1 MSAALRGLLVL
12 AAIIGFVAVVCVWLP
27 FTFLPSIGA
36 GVALP
41 VISLPAEV
49 LAGNILPGF
58 DFTNTMT
65 SLLLVDA
72 LLILIAV
79 VVGRAYRSA
88 SPDRFV
94 PRGLTNFIE
103 LIGEFLYNQ
112 AYNLLGNKTRA
123 VFPLAASIF
132 LFLLLGNWIKL
143 VPGYESVGFTVCAE
157 YNVFAP
163 DSDPEA
169 PGQLGYRISGLDAQ
183 GQPAGILTLFNSD
196 NDEDGVFNL
205 GERAGQQV
213 VRANTLHCE
222 EKYEWGKAPLAQAME
237 DRAIAAKRAEAEA
250 KGETWD
256 AEKEAKARKEYHNKL
271 MLKVLTAEE
280 KAALESEEEKLEAA
294 KQKIE
299 AADPNLFT
307 LVPFF
312 RGMTTDLN
320 LPIAL
325 ALIVVVMVQV
335 WGVQALGGGYFFKFL
350 NLPALGKLNKRPLG
364 AVDFIVGLI
373 EIVSELSRLVSLTFR
388 LFGAIFA
395 GGVLLIVF
403 SFLIAFLLPIPI
415 YFLELFIGG
424 IQAYVFAILTIIY
437 ASQAVVHHG
446 DDDHGEH
453 GESHGSGGHH

>member
-12 AAIIGFVAVVCVWLP
+12 AAIIGFVALVCVWLP

-49 LAGNILPGF
+49 LAGNILPDF

-72 LLILIAV
+72 LLIVIAV

-112 AYNLLGNKTRA
+112 AYNLLGNRTRA

-132 LFLLLGNWIKL
+132 LFLLLGNWLKL
-143 VPGYESVGFTVCAE
+143 VPGYEAVGFTVCAE
-157 YNVFAP
+157 YNIFAP
-163 DSDPEA
+163 ETDPEA
-169 PGQLGYRISGLDAQ
+169 PGQLGYRVSGLDAQ
-183 GQPAGILTLFNSD
+183 GRPTGILTLFNSD
-196 NDEDGVFNL
+196 NDGDGVFNL
-205 GERAGQQV
+205 SERAGQRV

-222 EKYEWGKAPLAQAME
+222 EKHEWGKAPIAQANE
-237 DRAIAAKRAEAEA
+237 DRAIAAKRADAEA
-250 KGETWD
+250 KGEAWT
-256 AEKEAKARKEYHNKL
+256 AEKEEKARKEYHNKQ

-280 KAALESEEEKLEAA
+280 KAALETEEEKLEAA

-299 AADPNLFT
+299 EADPNLFT

-325 ALIVVVMVQV
+325 AIIVVVMVQV
-335 WGVQALGGGYFFKFL
+335 WGVQAQGGAYFFKFI
-350 NLPALGKLNKRPLG
+350 NLPALGKLGKRPLG
-364 AVDFIVGLI
+364 AVDFIVGVI

-395 GGVLLIVF
+395 GGILLVVF

-424 IQAYVFAILTIIY
+424 IQAYVFAVLTIIY
-437 ASQAVVHHG
+437 ASQAVAHHG
-446 DDDHGEH
+446 DDEH
-453 GESHGSGGHH
+453 GHDESGGHH

>member
-1 MSAALRGLLVL
+1 MSAASRGLIIFVGLVL
-12 AAIIGFVAVVCVWLP
+12 FVAVLCVWLP

-49 LAGNILPGF
+49 LVGNILPGF

-72 LLILIAV
+72 LLIVIAI

-112 AYNLLGNKTRA
+112 AYNLLGKRTRA
-123 VFPLAASIF
+123 VFPVAASIF
-132 LFLLLGNWIKL
+132 MLILVGNWIKL
-143 VPGYESVGFTVCAE
+143 VPGVESVGLTVCAE
-157 YNVFAP
+157 YNVFA
-163 DSDPEA
+163 DETDPLA
-169 PGQLGYRISGLDAQ
+169 PGQLGYGISGLNANK
-183 GQPAGILTLFNSD
+183 QPAGILTLFNGD
-196 NDEDGVFNL
+196 NDGDGVFNL
-205 GERAGQQV
+205 SERAGV
-213 VRANTLHCE
+213 KAVRANTLHCE
-222 EKYEWGKAPLAQAME
+222 EEYPWAKPPLAQALE
-237 DRAIAAKRAEAEA
+237 DRAIADKRATYEAE
-250 KGETWD
+250 GGVWD
-256 AEKEAKARKEYHNKL
+256 AQKEAKAREEYHHKQ

-280 KAALESEEEKLEAA
+280 KAQFETEEEKLEAA
-294 KQKIE
+294 EKKIKAAE
-299 AADPNLFT
+299 AERFT

-325 ALIVVVMVQV
+325 ALIVVILVQV
-335 WGVQALGGGYFFKFL
+335 WGIQALGGAYFFKFI
-350 NLPALGKLNKRPLG
+350 NLPALGKLSKKPLG
-364 AVDFIVGLI
+364 AIDFLVGLI
-373 EIVSELSRLVSLTFR
+373 EIISELSRIVSLTFR
-388 LFGAIFA
+388 LFGAVFA

-403 SFLIAFLLPIPI
+403 SFLIAVFLPIPI
-415 YFLELFIGG
+415 YFLELFVGG

-446 DDDHGEH
+446 DDDHGHDEAH
-453 GESHGSGGHH
+453 GNGAHH